1 MRNIIFYAPPDHAE
15 FYTEFLSFPSLDD
28 GVIAEDVTTTLVYSK
43 YDYMRLERIV
53 GSQNVREL
61 MGM

>member
-1 MRNIIFYAPPDHAE
+1 MFYAPPDHAE
-15 FYTEFLSFPSLDD
+15 FYTEFLGFPFLDD
-28 GVIAEDVTTTLVYSK
+28 GVVAEDVTTKLVYSK

-53 GSQNVREL
+53 GSKNVGEL